1 MAKQLLLV
9 GSYNHLPFGSGEG
22 IYVLD
27 YDTETGELAQRSVCI
42 ECDNPSYLVQNGEM
56 VYAVQ
61 ELLDRGCIASYKLD
75 EDSQLHRVR
84 TVEMPGGLM
93 CHLAIWPGAKFISA
107 TNYWTGSL
115 VVCPIEEDATVGDLK
130 TLVQYSGHGNDSN
143 RQAGPHTHSSVVDPS
158 GQWLVVAEL
167 GIDRIMVYKIDPN
180 TGVMENS
187 IQPIVEVPAG
197 SGPRHFSFHPNGKWL
212 YVSAELKDRVLCY
225 DFDCMTGVLSLK
237 QSISALPDDYVG
249 ENLTA
254 DIHVS
259 DDGRFVYVS
268 NRGCDTIA
276 VYEIRSDGSLRIV
289 GHSTCFGQ
297 GPRSFR
303 LMDNHMMLITNQGS
317 GNIVVCKLDPASGMI
332 EGKKSELQIPSAVC
346 TLPICGRN

>member
-1 MAKQLLLV
+1 M
-9 GSYNHLPFGSGEG
+9 
-22 IYVLD
+22 
-27 YDTETGELAQRSVCI
+27 
-42 ECDNPSYLVQNGEM
+42 
-56 VYAVQ
+56 
-61 ELLDRGCIASYKLD
+61 
-75 EDSQLHRVR
+75 
-84 TVEMPGGLM
+84 
-93 CHLAIWPGAKFISA
+93 
-107 TNYWTGSL
+107 
-115 VVCPIEEDATVGDLK
+115 
-130 TLVQYSGHGNDSN
+130 
-143 RQAGPHTHSSVVDPS
+143 
-158 GQWLVVAEL
+158 
-167 GIDRIMVYKIDPN
+167 
-180 TGVMENS
+180 
-187 IQPIVEVPAG
+187 
-197 SGPRHFSFHPNGKWL
+197 
-212 YVSAELKDRVLCY
+212 
-225 DFDCMTGVLSLK
+225 
-237 QSISALPDDYVG
+237 
-249 ENLTA
+249 TA